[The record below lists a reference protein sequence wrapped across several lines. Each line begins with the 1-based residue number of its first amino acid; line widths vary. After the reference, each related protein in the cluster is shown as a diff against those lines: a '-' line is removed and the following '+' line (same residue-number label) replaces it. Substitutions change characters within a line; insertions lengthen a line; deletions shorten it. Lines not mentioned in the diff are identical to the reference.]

1 MADFWI
7 KDGERMLM
15 IGDSITD
22 AGARTGGDAPFGHG
36 YVRMFV
42 ELVTA
47 RYPERNIEFL
57 NRGVGGNTVQNLRDR
72 WNEDVLALKPDKMSL
87 KIGINDI
94 NKHLLGMPD
103 GVGPD
108 EYAKFYDELMN
119 LTKNELGVPMVLLTP
134 FYIST
139 DRTKGHSYRS
149 KLLEL
154 LPRYIDTVEEMSVK
168 YGTKLLRTQD
178 FFQEQLK
185 HRDANV
191 FIHGAIAADAIHPNH
206 AGYLLI
212 ADALFRLLDE

>member
-1 MADFWI
+1 MLNRLPHRYDKAAADLQLIFQRLRNMPRRRSY
-7 KDGERMLM
+7 D
-15 IGDSITD
+15 D
-22 AGARTGGDAPFGHG
+22 AIEG
-36 YVRMFV
+36 RMFRPS
-42 ELVTA
+42 LVA
-47 RYPERNIEFL
+47 VADADMNIFVSKTGQAFSC
-57 NRGVGGNTVQNLRDR
+57 R
-72 WNEDVLALKPDKMSL
+72 
-87 KIGINDI
+87 
-94 NKHLLGMPD
+94 
-103 GVGPD
+103 
-108 EYAKFYDELMN
+108 YAKLFDELMN
-119 LTKNELGVPMVLLTP
+119 LTKNELGVPIVLLTP

-168 YGTKLLRTQD
+168 YGTKLLRTQEV
-178 FFQEQLK
+178 FQEQLK